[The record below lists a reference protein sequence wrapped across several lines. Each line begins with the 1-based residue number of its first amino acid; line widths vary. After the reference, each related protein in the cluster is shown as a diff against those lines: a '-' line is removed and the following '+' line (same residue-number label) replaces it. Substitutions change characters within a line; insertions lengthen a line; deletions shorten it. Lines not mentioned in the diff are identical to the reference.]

1 MEGEGLRKCFEMLKF
16 GGKKIPRV
24 NKISNVW
31 VLDLYEKMMTERIN
45 DDLVS

>member
-1 MEGEGLRKCFEMLKF
+1 MEGGGLRKCFEMLKF
-16 GGKKIPRV
+16 GGNKIPRV

-45 DDLVS
+45 DDLVH